1 MRGMR
6 SMSLLTLIDDD
17 LALEMSGANE
27 LLSAYVCQLSYKNC
41 PAA

>member
-1 MRGMR
+1 MTGIR

-27 LLSAYVCQLSYKNC
+27 LLSVYDGEVRYKNC